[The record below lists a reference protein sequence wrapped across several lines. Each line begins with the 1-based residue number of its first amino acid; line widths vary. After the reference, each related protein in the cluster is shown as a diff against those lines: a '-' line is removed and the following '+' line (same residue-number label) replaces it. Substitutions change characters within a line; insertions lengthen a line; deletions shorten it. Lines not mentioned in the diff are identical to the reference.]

1 MSNQSPL
8 STSTTN
14 LYKENIITTPYE
26 RVISIINDAIK
37 FINKISKTQGKLIKD
52 LSWVI
57 KIITS
62 HSLYTYEIKDNEK
75 IEKYSQENPNFK
87 QFVDFVNEYNEDVI
101 QMNKKTNIINSNSL
115 QISNKLQIP
124 SFKLKKSNF
133 LLKSYN
139 NSNIYHR
146 NKEKMSN
153 DNLTY
158 SYSPNEILKN
168 SRKLQLNSFRQVL
181 QNKQTLN
188 TINQQINNN
197 YLNLKNQYKNVTQVK
212 SMDFSMK
219 KVKGTQLEPFSSTF
233 NLISNSD
240 INYNNKYHNNNKKL
254 KEIVIIPDIYNNNI
268 EIKTKSQSEKKKSM
282 MPRIESNQSLSNEK
296 IEIQNQTQKNFIIP
310 KIDNIISENNINP
323 NQILSKEF
331 NIFQLNTLVGYDNV
345 LPIMGKI
352 ILGAFGL
359 INNNIIQVNK
369 LDTFLYNISRQYF
382 QSTLYHNALHGADV
396 THTISLF
403 FLNSQAEKICDTN
416 ILDILSIFIAALGH
430 DLGHPGLNNN
440 FHINANTDI
449 AITYNDKNC
458 LENFHS
464 CKLFQTLKKEE
475 NDIFE
480 KLNDNERKIIR
491 KRMIREILSTD
502 MIFHGKVMSVIK
514 AKIILIFNED
524 KNEKKFELFSNNASN
539 KFEEQQELL
548 NFLIHSADLAHNT
561 KLFNISI
568 KWVELLSNEFW
579 IQGDKEK
586 SMNLPISFLCD
597 REKIDVPRSQI
608 GFIKGFVIPIFEIL
622 VTIFPTLNYTID
634 NAKNNLERWEEL
646 ADEHRLTGWSP
657 KRTTKKKSGNEN
669 NYSLNKFS
677 KRISQFNFGKR
688 ISQIKFSN
696 KRISQI
702 NVHFLNKLTQKNKD
716 FDNDL
721 KINVTSQKE
730 NLNS

>member
-240 INYNNKYHNNNKKL
+240 INYNNKYHNNN
-254 KEIVIIPDIYNNNI
+254 I

-310 KIDNIISENNINP
+310 KIDNIIRENNINP